1 MSTQLTVCQMLL
13 LLNLLLMLLLQ
24 MCFCANL
31 QTSST
36 PDPFKQ
42 DVKMV
47 DQVKPKNQTVA
58 AAASKAS
65 AEVAATPSASVL
77 LSTAAE
83 SVITFISVFV
93 VGCVITLSVY
103 SWKKFKPDPWR

>member
-58 AAASKAS
+58 AASKAS
-65 AEVAATPSASVL
+65 EAAATPSASVL